1 MNKGNMTGIKIN
13 ACWKGW
19 KAEETLL
26 TQNLKGKYIDTKL
39 DKRNFTS
46 A

>member
-1 MNKGNMTGIKIN
+1 MTGIKIMRQ
-13 ACWKGW
+13 AYASW

>member
-1 MNKGNMTGIKIN
+1 MTGIKIMRQ
-13 ACWKGW
+13 AYASWKGW

-26 TQNLKGKYIDTKL
+26 TQNLKRKYIDTKL